1 MSKKPNTDKQ
11 TRIIFP
17 NLEEYLLHLTI
28 KWKDLLKKET
38 AVVNIM
44 GLVNKPTQIPLTLL
58 ILGKDDKVLA
68 SKTEYAKFT
77 GASAE
82 YEFNVKSVMSGIE
95 EKDVY
100 FISAQIEMYDQKIII
115 IVDNNKLIL
124 PTYCLELFI
133 AQSYPEDVEIFPS
146 HKKTSGKW
154 GELTQTP
161 TQPQN
166 AEAIQDQFNFAKEKG
181 KPFIV
186 DPLKF
191 GLEKGIDIGKQIVTS
206 LHTKGKSTDEKTWV
220 GAVREAY
227 DKAIN
232 TRGKLVGFKWLDTNP
247 DNTDTYGKEKSLPFN
262 SDQFALIKTKAWP
275 FGRIS
280 AKVIDAKIMACKN
293 EWYYVE
299 GKLVFDE
306 DYYSWVADG
315 KGFIH
320 NQGISTLGRNA
331 NSPGQGNWQ
340 HMSKLSEEFLG
351 ETEPSMKQ
359 NPPVDVVQ
367 TTPWSSG
374 VRHEPSREDAVRW
387 NKASSAYDHKIPQ
400 KHGQMPMK
408 YAREFYFYTYGKL

>member
-146 HKKTSGKW
+146 DKKTCGKW

-166 AEAIQDQFNFAKEKG
+166 AEGVQDQFNFAKLELKPYLADPKIFKMEKS
-181 KPFIV
+181 
-186 DPLKF
+186 
-191 GLEKGIDIGKQIVTS
+191 IDIGKQILTS
-206 LHTKGKSTDEKTWV
+206 LTYVGKSNDGTEYL
-220 GAVREAY
+220 GGVREAY
-227 DKAIN
+227 NKALD
-232 TRGKLVGFKWLDTNP
+232 TRGVLVDFEWIDTNP
-247 DNTDTYGKEKSLPFN
+247 DSLKFIKNKSIPFN
-262 SDQFALIKTKAWP
+262 SNAWKAIKTKAWP
-275 FGRIS
+275 FGRVS
-280 AKVIDAKIMACKN
+280 AKLVNGKIMACKN
-293 EWYYVE
+293 GWYYVE
-299 GKLVFDE
+299 GKLVFED
-306 DYYSWVADG
+306 DYYSWIPDVAEKKNETIKEAIDR
-315 KGFIH
+315 KVH
-320 NQGISTLGRNA
+320 NEAIKTLGENY
-331 NSPGQGNWQ
+331 NKTGQGNWK
-340 HMSKLSEEFLG
+340 HGSLMSQSEIALG
-351 ETEPSMKQ
+351 NTEPSMG
-359 NPPVDVVQ
+359 NSWERNIGY
-367 TTPWSSG
+367 T
-374 VRHEPSREDAVRW
+374 EW
-387 NKASSAYDHKIPQ
+387 NKASKAYDHIDPK
-400 KHGQMPMK
+400 KHGQMPIT
-408 YAREFYFYTYGKL
+408 YVREFYFYTYGKL